1 MSRIC
6 PDILGKLRHEIDICC
21 VIFFLFWEG
30 GPLVALLVICLVCVY
45 KFFSSITPSMVT
57 SPTFHLQVPTSV
69 CSYRLSQ
76 KKIGFRNVAKFS
88 LWGLSAVKIRVFWG
102 AEYIYTL
109 TRCLAHVPDLSSLL
123 RTPIYLLTYLWM
135 AIWSK
140 VCHFLKPIFF
150 GTPCS

>member
-69 CSYRLSQ
+69 CSYRVSQ
-76 KKIGFRNVAKFS
+76 KRIGFRNVAEFS
-88 LWGLSAVKIRVFWG
+88 LWGLSAVKMRVFFG
-102 AEYIYTL
+102 AEHIYTM
-109 TRCLAHVPDLSSLL
+109 TRRFVFTFANPHLSPYIPLNGHIVKGIPFS
-123 RTPIYLLTYLWM
+123 
-135 AIWSK
+135 
-140 VCHFLKPIFF
+140 
-150 GTPCS
+150 